1 MAFMAVFVVIFAFV
15 SYLLWLLFVPHHLAT
30 LPFGNHKVRI
40 TIVYNWD
47 VSHNVRCELRGPKC
61 RHPAEI
67 IAFVGAAEANPA
79 FTVHQSTNRQ
89 VFWIT
94 AQTFPKMILYAVDL
108 DSGAHWSAVESD
120 KDGESLL
127 KIANDE
133 QSGYKLY
140 DFAWIG
146 VKNDQAARGIK

>member
-1 MAFMAVFVVIFAFV
+1 MKIIRMALAAVFVVFIAFV
-15 SYLLWLLFVPHHLAT
+15 CYLFWLLFVPHHLAT
-30 LPFGNHKVRI
+30 LPLGNHKVRI
-40 TIVYNWD
+40 TIEYNWD
-47 VSHNVRCELRGPKC
+47 VSHNVRCKLRGPKC
-61 RHPAEI
+61 RHPAEM
-67 IAFVGAAEANPA
+67 IAFVGAAESNPA
-79 FTVHQSTNRQ
+79 FTVYQSTNRQ

-133 QSGYKLY
+133 QGGFKPY
-140 DFAWIG
+140 DFMWIG
-146 VKNDQAARGIK
+146 VKDH